1 MFAGSIAL
9 FTGSSHTNPT
19 IWQVLFPE
27 IATPTACK
35 LLFHLAGKWGELKQR
50 KDMCQIRTLICSW
63 LGNFNLSDMKNMQF
77 ASLVFGGL
85 LWVFFLFVCLF
96 ICFFFSH
103 KTWGRASVRR
113 LCFSRSDPS
122 YCPASESLTVKCT
135 SSFGSQLPISLTL
148 CCAMSLILFSIVF
161 LVLRLFYYLK
171 LN

>member
-1 MFAGSIAL
+1 MFSLFFTLASSLIWTHLPFAGMTEMTA
-9 FTGSSHTNPT
+9 SSTR
-19 IWQVLFPE
+19 
-27 IATPTACK
+27 
-35 LLFHLAGKWGELKQR
+35 AGKTFLLPSFILLSNEHL
-50 KDMCQIRTLICSW
+50 MSMYFW
-63 LGNFNLSDMKNMQF
+63 LGG
-77 ASLVFGGL
+77 LVWFLGDCFG
-85 LWVFFLFVCLF
+85 VFVCLF
-96 ICFFFSH
+96 VYSFVFFFSH